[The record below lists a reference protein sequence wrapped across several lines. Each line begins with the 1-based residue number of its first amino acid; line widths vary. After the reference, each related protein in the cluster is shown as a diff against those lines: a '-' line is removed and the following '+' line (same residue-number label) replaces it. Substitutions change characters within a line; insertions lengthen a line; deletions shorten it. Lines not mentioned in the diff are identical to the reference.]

1 MNTEYLLR
9 EVKQA
14 TEIQIT
20 QRMLFD
26 IPEFKTGKEVA
37 SIESLA
43 LTLSGH
49 QPIKN
54 YRFDISKLETWCK
67 ENSLRFYLDER
78 EQILHLKCE

>member
-14 TEIQIT
+14 KEIQIT
-20 QRMLFD
+20 QRMIEE
-26 IPEFKTGKEVA
+26 IPEFKTGREVA
-37 SIESLA
+37 SMESLA

-49 QPIKN
+49 QSIKD
-54 YRFDISKLETWCK
+54 YRFDINKLETWCK

>member
-14 TEIQIT
+14 NEIQIT

-26 IPEFKTGKEVA
+26 MTDFKTSREVA
-37 SIESLA
+37 SMESLA

-49 QPIKN
+49 QPIKD

-78 EQILHLKCE
+78 EHILHLKCE

>member
-1 MNTEYLLR
+1 MNAEYLLR

-14 TEIQIT
+14 NEIQIT
-20 QRMLFD
+20 QRIMED
-26 IPEFKTGKEVA
+26 IPEFKTGKDVA
-37 SIESLA
+37 SMESLA
-43 LTLSGH
+43 LILSGH

-67 ENSLRFYLDER
+67 ENSLRFYLDKK

>member
-1 MNTEYLLR
+1 MNAEYLLR

-14 TEIQIT
+14 KEIKVSEYFLHEIS
-20 QRMLFD
+20 D
-26 IPEFKTGKEVA
+26 FKTGFEV
-37 SIESLA
+37 SSMESLA

-49 QPIKN
+49 QPIKDF
-54 YRFDISKLETWCK
+54 RFDIKKLKTWCK

>member
-1 MNTEYLLR
+1 MSTEYLLR

-14 TEIQIT
+14 KEIQIA
-20 QRMLFD
+20 QRMIEE
-26 IPEFKTGKEVA
+26 IPEFKTGREVA
-37 SIESLA
+37 SMESLA

-49 QPIKN
+49 QPIKD
-54 YRFDISKLETWCK
+54 YRFDINKLETWCK

>member
-9 EVKQA
+9 EVKQVN
-14 TEIQIT
+14 EIQIT
-20 QRMLFD
+20 QRIVED
-26 IPEFKTGKEVA
+26 IPEFKTGKDVA
-37 SIESLA
+37 STESLA
-43 LTLSGH
+43 ITLSGH

-54 YRFDISKLETWCK
+54 YLFDISKLKTWCK